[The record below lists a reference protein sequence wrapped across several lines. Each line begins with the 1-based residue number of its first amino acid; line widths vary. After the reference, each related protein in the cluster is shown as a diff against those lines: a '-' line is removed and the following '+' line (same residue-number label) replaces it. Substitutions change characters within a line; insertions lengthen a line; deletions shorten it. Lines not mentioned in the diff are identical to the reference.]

1 MTGAERTTIETA
13 NDPLPAYL
21 APADPGLEGRP
32 AVIVVQEYWGL
43 VPHIEDVCR
52 RLAAE
57 GFTAVAPDLYRGRLA
72 EEPDEARKLS
82 MELDRDRAAEDL
94 RAEVGWLLDRGASS
108 VGAVGFCMGGGLVWT
123 LAHTED
129 RLGAAVAFYGLS
141 EVRGLRR
148 RAPLLAHYGTADRF
162 PPQQIE
168 ELRAQ
173 LGSDELPGEVV
184 AYEGA
189 PHAFFNDTRDDAY
202 RAGPAR
208 AAWESTLTFLREHLG

>member
-1 MTGAERTTIETA
+1 MADGERTTIETA
-13 NDPLPAYL
+13 GDPLPVYL
-21 APADPGLEGRP
+21 ATADPGLEGRP
-32 AVIVVQEYWGL
+32 AAIVIQEYWGL

-57 GFTAVAPDLYRGRLA
+57 GITAAAPDLYRGPLA
-72 EEPDEARKLS
+72 EEPGEARKLS
-82 MELDRDRAAEDL
+82 MEFDRDRAAEDL
-94 RAEVGWLLDRGASS
+94 RAVVGWLLDRGASS

-162 PPQQIE
+162 PPEQIE

-173 LGSDELPGEVV
+173 LASDGLPGEVIT
-184 AYEGA
+184 YEGA
-189 PHAFFNDTRDDAY
+189 PHALFNDSRESY
-202 RAGPAR
+202 RPGVAR
-208 AAWESTLTFLREHLG
+208 AAWERTLAFLGEHLS